1 MPPENLQLRESLLL
15 LIDLT
20 EGALATVRSV
30 ASHELRV
37 AVECLSEGATL
48 LQLPVLQL
56 RAPLP
61 DAAAAPVVNAGSL
74 VRHATNDAWRT
85 PEVVQAV
92 QSSGRKQL
100 LIAGIAT
107 EVGVALTAMS
117 AARAGYQCTVIL
129 DACGTVS
136 PRAEQSAI
144 QRLTL
149 AGIGLQSWSG
159 CLAELQENYMIGKG
173 PDLLKIVARGIGSTA
188 LNREEAAHA

>member
-1 MPPENLQLRESLLL
+1 MPPESLKLHESLLL
-15 LIDLT
+15 LVDLT
-20 EGALATVRSV
+20 EGPLATVRSV
-30 ASHELRV
+30 APRELRM

-61 DAAAAPVVNAGSL
+61 DAAAAPVVNAGSV
-74 VRHATNDAWRT
+74 VRHVTNDAWRT
-85 PEVVQAV
+85 PEAVQAV

-136 PRAEQSAI
+136 ARAELCAI

-159 CLAELQENYMIGKG
+159 CLAELQENYLIGEG

-188 LNREEAAHA
+188 LTREESAHA